1 MTACRTHNGLSA
13 GFQDK
18 NSQPGAFLSEAE
30 EGHME
35 EGCVEPLQEG
45 CDHDT
50 L

>member
-1 MTACRTHNGLSA
+1 MSVKHGEMKQQHPLEED
-13 GFQDK
+13 QVE
-18 NSQPGAFLSEAE
+18 EAE

-45 CDHDT
+45 CNHDP